1 MSDERTHDDDDS
13 RLKAVL
19 RAVEADAPLPDAAL
33 LDALRHR
40 AAEAFAVGTSSEQ
53 LRPESR
59 VREVFGTHQP
69 GQLTMVRFEDSTHPT
84 TPTQTQLLSVQP
96 AAHSKR
102 RHPMVTL
109 AIRGLCVASAAVAM
123 LVAWLVP
130 IHEGGVSNAAPFSQV
145 IDELRGANSLHL
157 RVVRD
162 GRTAEVWVRAPGLVR
177 KEETPQRYE
186 IATGSRLWRVD
197 EETNTAIETD
207 SPWFSA
213 PDRQVDLV
221 ALLDVGVRD
230 ATALSNSRPRE
241 RVQYDGRECFVYR
254 AQVEAASERIEL
266 EGFVDVRT
274 RQLAGIRAKRGPN
287 VLLAEMRLIAMNED
301 VADEK
306 FIVAKS
312 LTEDGRI
319 GKVSDAQ
326 GIAVIRPMLA
336 KRWTPLGPGLLLKP
350 GDWLRTELRGANA
363 LKVTLSS
370 EVELTLGPG
379 TLVECIS
386 PTQARLHQG
395 EVQVSSPHAPREE
408 SRVSNDADS
417 KKNAGGKSNA
427 NSALGN
433 RHAERDGYVLLAPRE
448 GSRVFKPGTKQLVR
462 VDRDEKLVD
471 VPQTPVWLAGFEGTS
486 NNESLGSLIVK
497 LPDGRN
503 EPLTVGYHKVS
514 VEIRDQIARTTIEE
528 SFVNHTPG
536 RLEGV
541 FHFPLPQ
548 DASISGFG
556 MWIGN
561 DLVEADIVEKQRARE
576 IYETILRERRD
587 PGLLEWTAGN
597 LFKARVFPIE
607 AFSEKRVKI
616 VYTQVLSLRANRYR
630 YSYGLRSDLLRTKP
644 LRELSLTVTV
654 NSALPL
660 KAVTCPTHTVR
671 TQQTGHSAQVEFAAQ
686 EYSPNRDFEV
696 VCEID
701 AKQSDVVVVPHRRGD
716 DGYLLVQLTPPGADG
731 NWQRELLPEGKPLN
745 VVLLCDTSASMDSEK
760 RKQQAEFVATVLST
774 LGVDDR
780 FLLGACDVGVEWFVP
795 VPSPPSS
802 GERARVRG
810 SSGEKTPD
818 DSSNPKPKIEEKP
831 PHPNPLPQSRGRGD
845 KAEDKGKAKDKAT
858 ETRAVPASHVGLA
871 PTAENIAKAMSFLDQ
886 RASLGW
892 TNLDRAF
899 VEVIKKT
906 PADAQVIYIG
916 DGIVSAGDTD
926 PARFVKR
933 LGQLLQSSRH
943 APRDEGRS
951 KDGDQTAK
959 GASSKS
965 NAGAAI
971 GSPHAEREGYV
982 FHAVTVGNISE
993 SVVLKG
999 IASVGGGSVRS
1010 IGGEQTALVVAKEL
1024 LNEIA
1029 QPGLR
1034 DVTVEFK
1041 GVKVAAVYP
1050 ERLPNVAAGTQQILV
1065 GRYLPEDSSVGRALL
1080 PVESSKDQVVGK
1092 KGEEGTGKSAH
1103 PTSQIGEIIVTG
1115 KRGNEA
1121 VRYAAKINFKDAE
1134 EGNSFIP
1141 RLWARG
1147 HLDHL
1152 LAQGQAAAVKD
1163 DIIGLSE
1170 QFHIITPYTSLLVL
1184 ETDADRERFGVK
1196 RRYELRDGE
1205 RFFAQGRDNANF
1217 ELVQQQMK
1225 RAGDWRLGIRRQVL
1239 RSLAGLGRNP
1249 QAFQQQVQV
1258 FDEMKR
1264 LSGRDSFLSDGVSV
1278 SNGPVSFSDSAPM
1291 SGPGGGGSHLDF
1303 AGRSGGFGGGG
1314 LSDSFEFEGFRLDGN
1329 KDQPFGTNG
1338 RRMLGDGEEML
1349 GVSDSRDKA
1358 ERFSKSD
1365 TLAFDSDSD
1374 GLSLGF
1380 AESDRKELG
1389 ELRESMMDSIEDL
1402 TVSNDS
1408 EVFERQRG
1416 GEPGLDENGF
1426 DRGTVGLKAGFKK
1439 SQMRGVS
1446 AKSEMFS
1453 LAGGLAFKSKLAGNK
1468 PAMMGRYQGY
1478 QPDTTS
1484 WLNNLFPALPAR
1496 PRQAAPALPDPE
1508 GWSPEALALS
1518 RSLLRVDALSKLP
1531 GGLELK
1537 RTVDSFDPRWKR
1549 QSAKNTDL
1557 VLYSP
1562 TGWLTRTLDLDEQ
1575 TVVHYATA
1583 QERGVFSLALLLG
1596 RSRSSSASELTP
1608 GVLGLSDSSLVALH
1622 EAYRGYQ
1629 AKLEAAGENRVTLIL
1644 KPKNSVYEQHLLIDT
1659 ARHVILKNETFDDG
1673 KLFGATTFDDFVE
1686 VSGTWLARKLTVTDD
1701 KGRKTN
1707 ETTLDVKVLAA
1718 EVHAARMT
1726 AELAAKPQVQF
1737 LRLPYSKLSV
1747 ARQKVADGAASFDDR
1762 ITMILHYASFQRWD
1776 ELLKQVD
1783 AAEALAG
1790 VQQLG
1795 GGAALVPSP
1804 PSSGERARVRGPNGA
1819 DAPDAKTS
1827 SLPPSPRRGGPGRGD
1842 DQPATSD
1849 SGKNPNTQSSRLPN
1863 LLRRGEGTDQ
1873 KSEETQKAKT
1883 EEKPPHPNPLPPRRG
1898 RGDKAEGADKAGGL
1912 KPGVRW
1918 IRTAAL
1924 VAMRRNEEARQRFLG
1939 EAKQLA
1945 AAKTQDEVYLAEFI
1959 HGQAVQMGTGSEMLD
1974 LVNLLKPVYER
1985 QAAELD
1991 VMVRWQEPYKSA
2003 LDALGRTEEALAL
2016 RKAMVEKSPWHVHWQ
2031 QDVAQRMRNAGQ
2043 YDAAEKWLRNEIDR
2057 KIERPDHE
2065 DETLRGSLTDLFRT
2079 RGQWDRLLVFTT
2091 DWIAKN
2097 PGSSSWNS
2105 AYAQHVSALVY
2116 NDKLDA
2122 ANALVEQWL
2131 KEARVEGKLTPV
2143 QRARL
2148 ETAINFAQGSAY
2160 NISFQ
2165 RADERWFGLLAETTR
2180 FFVRHP
2186 HHGDIAHRIY
2196 NHSYFPQSED
2206 CDRLRGEFLH
2216 QLRSG
2221 LADLTPKQ
2229 LDFLVH
2235 SALGGRLELVEPIN
2249 DRQQLQAHEVPLD
2262 IWKKIAAEL
2271 RARWTK
2277 TEDRNDRDSLGTTLS
2292 AIYGSRFYDT
2302 EVLPFMRER
2311 IATAP
2316 EDLKPG
2322 YRDLLFTDLL
2332 SRPWTDELEQEAF
2345 QTLRLLSRANE
2356 PDATLSV
2363 QLPAL
2368 HRLVD
2373 AMLANRSA
2381 RDEKLLRDA
2390 GEVNKLTRTE
2400 LAKQR
2405 AESRKASRVAFAT
2418 RLAAEADKE
2427 DLNVA
2432 ALARVRDN
2440 AVKTHVLANAAT
2452 SLAAWLRMEQMW
2464 LDVQLDQN
2472 LDKVE
2477 ERCWVLLGE
2486 VPPKPEVVED
2496 ADDEDVEEPGV
2507 AGAERMQEAID
2518 GLLKQ
2523 RAFVTVMNLAARR
2536 KAAPATIDRVLKY
2549 IDAGI
2554 ALNSPHAP
2562 REESRVT
2569 NDAATRKDAN
2579 PTKDAVP
2586 APGLR
2591 HAERDGYL
2599 KSRAAWRATKFQ
2611 MLVALDRPDD
2621 LERDLRTW
2629 IREDQSTSPW
2639 RQSLARLLAERG
2651 KLDEAIQLFESAEK
2665 GKLLSSSDY
2674 RMLSDWYLVTN
2685 RRNDHERAKLEVFQQ
2700 MPEGNLGNSLY
2711 GVRNRWQQHGV
2722 TLPSEL
2728 DENSLLTFR
2737 ALFAKSANPENY
2749 LWQLREIYAASRD
2762 FRLLQMLPAAVLGR
2776 SPQQVYAFLQS
2787 LNSQVL
2793 YELRNEATADE
2804 ILKVVGTLRVPNG
2817 GGEGDGTR
2825 RVPATLAR
2833 TPADLRALDLLE
2845 ALVERKSS
2853 EVLNQPGPHVA
2864 ACVAALRRAFDRDW
2878 QPGEAR
2884 LMSSFLYQMG
2894 GITNGEVAA
2903 EQLRELR
2910 ALQAQAPA
2918 ASRDHLFITNDLCNL
2933 LGWSYGKRDE
2943 AIAMMQIEVR
2953 DYAVANGGQWPHE
2966 DNGILGSFVSLYE
2979 GGNKHA
2985 AGEAV
2990 LLKWLDQ
2997 TKHDEQRKWLRDR
3010 LMSLYNHALEHKG
3023 EVTLGSG
3030 ATLFDKIIDL
3040 GLKEIDD
3047 APDEHVR
3054 YNVVTRMCSTF
3065 DVAQRNKIG
3074 DFAGR
3079 LAKFVFES
3087 LPTILKQQQS
3097 QYRNTVTAPVPVT
3110 GTALSP
3116 KLALQ
3121 YIVERLEQ
3129 YPERFE
3135 VQWDNGWQA
3144 FGYELARR
3152 REVAAA
3158 ELGDLAPRVLAL
3170 AIRELKRDLRMG
3182 EARNQYIY
3190 YKHHSHFWAEKAGDF
3205 AKAAN
3210 EVHAEKKT
3218 SGRRVRYI
3226 ANYFRSGLEMSARG
3240 IEILMIAHNSGR
3252 LDESAQAELVGFLRN
3267 ENRYAESIPL
3277 LEGLMKAQPDSMTY
3291 RTQLMAAYH
3300 HSQRP
3305 EQLATLVKQID
3316 THFHADGRW
3325 TEGNI
3330 AQFGTACLG
3339 CSLNELAVGY
3349 LNEVISLHQR
3359 DHGGR
3364 TLNDAAL
3371 SDYYQHLA
3379 QTQSRL
3385 GQTKEAVDA
3394 ASAAIVCWG
3403 PRHDHRGYA
3412 MQSLNQVLSGAK
3424 DLDDYVKH
3432 LDAEAAKTG
3441 QDSPILR
3448 KEIGKVYQS
3457 KSDLPK
3463 ASTQY
3468 ELALALQPL
3477 DKEVH
3482 QALIVGYDG
3491 TKQPDKATRQLMA
3504 LIDSHRH
3511 DLELFKQLATRM
3523 KDNEAEAERAATSII
3538 EAAPN
3543 EAENHAALAELRQQQ
3558 NRWDE
3563 AIPHWEQVAE
3573 LRRLEPTGLLKLAA
3587 AQVHQKRWDAAR
3599 ATLVKLRR
3607 TEWPSR
3613 FNNVLQ
3619 EATQLEAQLP
3629 K

>member
-33 LDALRHR
+33 LDALRQR
-40 AAEAFAVGTSSEQ
+40 SAEAFLSN
-53 LRPESR
+53 
-59 VREVFGTHQP
+59 
-69 GQLTMVRFEDSTHPT
+69 EDRTGKSAHPTTT
-84 TPTQTQLLSVQP
+84 TPTQTQLPPAQP

-109 AIRGLCVASAAVAM
+109 AIRGLCVASATVAM
-123 LVAWLVP
+123 LAAWLVP
-130 IHEGGVSNAAPFSQV
+130 MNPGSVSYAAPFSQM
-145 IDELRGANSLHL
+145 IDELRGAGSLHL

-162 GRTAEVWVRAPGLVR
+162 GQTAEVWVRAPGLVR
-177 KEETPQRYE
+177 REESPQKYE
-186 IATGSRLWRVD
+186 IAAGSRLWRVD
-197 EETNTAIETD
+197 EETNTATETD

-230 ATALSNSRPRE
+230 ATALLNSRPRE
-241 RVQYDGRECFVYR
+241 RSQFDGRECFVYR

-266 EGFVDVRT
+266 EGFVDVQN

-287 VLLAEMRLIAMNED
+287 VLLAEMRLIALNED

-306 FIVAKS
+306 FVVAKS

-336 KRWTPLGPGLLLKP
+336 KRWTPLGRDLLLKP

-379 TLVECIS
+379 TLVECLS
-386 PTQARLHQG
+386 PTKARLHSG
-395 EVQVSSPHAPREE
+395 EVQVNVG
-408 SRVSNDADS
+408 RVSNLPEKAVD
-417 KKNAGGKSNA
+417 KKDGK
-427 NSALGN
+427 GEGK
-433 RHAERDGYVLLAPRE
+433 AEDGQVKNLPHEFVLLAPRE
-448 GSRVFKPGTKQLVR
+448 GSRVFQPGTKQLVR

-528 SFVNHTPG
+528 SFVNHTPS
-536 RLEGV
+536 RLEGI

-548 DASISGFG
+548 DASISRFG

-616 VYTQVLSLRANRYR
+616 VYTQVLPLRANRYR

-660 KAVTCPTHTVR
+660 KGVTCPTHTVR

-701 AKQSDVVVVPHRRGD
+701 AKQSDVVVIPHRRGD
-716 DGYLLVQLTPPGADG
+716 DGYLLVQLTLPGADG
-731 NWQRELLPEGKPLN
+731 NWQRELLPDGKPLN

-760 RKQQAEFVATVLST
+760 RKQQADFVATVLSS
-774 LGVDDR
+774 LGADDR

-795 VPSPPSS
+795 VPSPPAA

-810 SSGEKTPD
+810 PNGEPTPE
-818 DSSNPKPKIEEKP
+818 DSSKPKAKPQEKP

-845 KAEDKGKAKDKAT
+845 KAEDKGKEKEKA
-858 ETRAVPASHVGLA
+858 EVTRAVPASNVGLV
-871 PTAENIAKAMSFLDQ
+871 PIAENIAQAMSFLDR

-899 VEVIKKT
+899 AEVIKKA

-933 LGQLLQSSRH
+933 LGQLVGRVSNLPVKGDG
-943 APRDEGRS
+943 AKTEGETKADGQVTNLPHEATRRS
-951 KDGDQTAK
+951 
-959 GASSKS
+959 
-965 NAGAAI
+965 
-971 GSPHAEREGYV
+971 
-982 FHAVTVGNISE
+982 FHAVTVGNITE
-993 SVVLKG
+993 AVVLKG
-999 IASVGGGSVRS
+999 IATVGGGSVRS

-1034 DVTVEFK
+1034 EVNVEFR
-1041 GVKVAAVYP
+1041 GLKVAAVYP

-1080 PVESSKDQVVGK
+1080 PVESSKDQAVGK
-1092 KGEEGTGKSAH
+1092 KGEKGTGKSAH
-1103 PTSQIGEIIVTG
+1103 PTSQVGEIIVTG
-1115 KRGNEA
+1115 KRGTEA
-1121 VRYAAKINFKDAE
+1121 VRYVAKINFKDAE

-1196 RRYELRDGE
+1196 RRYEMRDGE

-1264 LSGRDSFLSDGVSV
+1264 LSGRYRFISDGVSV
-1278 SNGPVSFSDSAPM
+1278 SNGPVSFSESAPM
-1291 SGPGGGGSHLDF
+1291 SGSGGGGSHWDF
-1303 AGRSGGFGGGG
+1303 AGPSGGFGGGG
-1314 LSDSFEFEGFRLDGN
+1314 LSDSFEFESFGLDGN

-1338 RRMLGDGEEML
+1338 RMMLGDGEEMA

-1365 TLAFDSDSD
+1365 TQAFDSDGD

-1380 AESDRKELG
+1380 AESDRKADKELG
-1389 ELRESMMDSIEDL
+1389 TLHKSMMGNLED
-1402 TVSNDS
+1402 VSELNVS
-1408 EVFERQRG
+1408 EFAARERG
-1416 GEPGLDENGF
+1416 GDLSFYDNGF
-1426 DRGTVGLKAGFKK
+1426 GRGTVGLKAAADSGP
-1439 SQMRGVS
+1439 SRLRGLS
-1446 AKSEMFS
+1446 ARNEVFS
-1453 LAGGLAFKSKLAGNK
+1453 LGGALSSKRKVASKLAI
-1468 PAMMGRYQGY
+1468 MGRYYQGY

-1496 PRQAAPALPDPE
+1496 PGKAAPALPDPE

-1518 RSLLRVDALSKLP
+1518 RSLLRVDALAKLP

-1562 TGWLTRTLDLDEQ
+1562 TGWLTRTLDLDDQ

-1596 RSRSSSASELTP
+1596 RVRSSAASELAP
-1608 GVLGLSDSSLVALH
+1608 GVLGLTDSSLTAIH
-1622 EAYRGYQ
+1622 ESYRVYR
-1629 AKLEAAGENRVTLIL
+1629 AKVEPAGENRVKLLLTQ
-1644 KPKNSVYEQHLLIDT
+1644 KDSTYEQHLLIDT
-1659 ARHVILKNETFDDG
+1659 ARHVILKNESFQDG
-1673 KLFGATTFDDFVE
+1673 KVIGATTFDDFVE
-1686 VSGTWLARKLTVTDD
+1686 VAGTWVARKSIVTDN
-1701 KGRKTN
+1701 KERKTN
-1707 ETTLDVKVLAA
+1707 ETTLDVKAITA
-1718 EVHAARMT
+1718 EEYAARMA
-1726 AELAAKPQVQF
+1726 AELAFKPAVRF
-1737 LRLPYSKLSV
+1737 LHLPYSKLAV
-1747 ARQKVADGAASFDDR
+1747 ARQHVADGAAGFDDR
-1762 ITMILHYASFQRWD
+1762 ITMVRHYASLQQWD

-1783 AAEALAG
+1783 AIELLAG
-1790 VQQLG
+1790 IP
-1795 GGAALVPSP
+1795 VPSP
-1804 PSSGERARVRGPNGA
+1804 PSSGERARVRGPSGD
-1819 DAPDAKTS
+1819 DAPDTK
-1827 SLPPSPRRGGPGRGD
+1827 
-1842 DQPATSD
+1842 
-1849 SGKNPNTQSSRLPN
+1849 KNA
-1863 LLRRGEGTDQ
+1863 EKQ
-1873 KSEETQKAKT
+1873 KD
-1883 EEKPPHPNPLPPRRG
+1883 EEKPPHPNPLPLRRG
-1898 RGDKAEGADKAGGL
+1898 RGDKAEGEDKVGL

-1945 AAKTQDEVYLAEFI
+1945 AAKSQDEVYLAEFI
-1959 HGQAVQMGTGSEMLD
+1959 HGQAVQVGTGSEMLD
-1974 LVNLLKPVYER
+1974 LVNLLKPIYER

-1991 VMVRWQEPYKSA
+1991 VMVRWQEKMLST
-2003 LDALGRTEEALAL
+2003 LDALGRSEEALAL
-2016 RKAMVEKSPWHVHWQ
+2016 RKAMAEKAPWHVHWQ

-2043 YDAAEKWLRNEIDR
+2043 YDAAEKWLRTEIARD
-2057 KIERPDHE
+2057 IERPDYE

-2079 RGQWDRLLVFTT
+2079 RGQWDRLLTFTT
-2091 DWIAKN
+2091 EWIAKN
-2097 PGSSSWNS
+2097 PESSSWNS

-2131 KEARVEGKLTPV
+2131 KEARVEGKLTAT

-2148 ETAINFAQGSAY
+2148 ETAINFAQGNAY
-2160 NISFQ
+2160 NLSFQ
-2165 RADERWFGLLAETTR
+2165 RADERWFGLLAETVR

-2186 HHGDIAHRIY
+2186 HHGDIANRIF
-2196 NHSYFPQSED
+2196 NNSYFQQSED
-2206 CDRLRGEFLH
+2206 CDRLRGEFLN

-2221 LADLTPKQ
+2221 LADLTPGQ
-2229 LDFLVH
+2229 LNFLVN

-2249 DRQQLQAHEVPLD
+2249 DRKQLQAHEVPLD

-2271 RARWTK
+2271 RMRWSK

-2292 AIYGSRFYDT
+2292 GIYSSRFYDT
-2302 EVLPFMRER
+2302 EALPFLRER

-2316 EDLKPG
+2316 ADLKPG

-2332 SRPWTDELEQEAF
+2332 ARPWTDELEQEAF

-2356 PDATLSV
+2356 PDSTLSV

-2373 AMLANRSA
+2373 AMLTNRSA

-2400 LAKQR
+2400 LAKKR
-2405 AESRKASRVAFAT
+2405 AEARKASRVAFAL
-2418 RLAAEADKE
+2418 RLTAEAGKE
-2427 DLNVA
+2427 EQLAVA
-2432 ALARVRDN
+2432 ALARVREDV
-2440 AVKTHVLANAAT
+2440 AKPRVLANAAIQ
-2452 SLAAWLRMEQMW
+2452 LAAWLRMEQMW

-2486 VPPKPEVVED
+2486 VPPKPEV
-2496 ADDEDVEEPGV
+2496 DEDGDEKDGRDQREVGDDEPGV
-2507 AGAERMQEAID
+2507 AGSDQMREAID

-2536 KAAPATIDRVLKY
+2536 KAAPASIDRVLKY

-2554 ALNSPHAP
+2554 AQSSPHAP

-2569 NDAATRKDAN
+2569 NAAATPKNAAA
-2579 PTKDAVP
+2579 TKDAPP
-2586 APGLR
+2586 ALGFR
-2591 HAERDGYL
+2591 HAERDGYFET
-2599 KSRAAWRATKFQ
+2599 RAAWRATKFQ

-2665 GKLLSSSDY
+2665 DKLLSAGDY
-2674 RMLSDWYLVTN
+2674 RMLSDWYLVSN
-2685 RRNDHERAKLEVFQQ
+2685 RRSDHERAKLEVFQQ

-2711 GVRNRWQQHGV
+2711 AVRNRWHQNGV

-2728 DENSLLTFR
+2728 DENTLLTFK

-2762 FRLLQMLPAAVLGR
+2762 FRLLQMLPDAVLGR

-2793 YELRNEATADE
+2793 VELRNEATADE

-2833 TPADLRALDLLE
+2833 TPTDLRALDLLE

-2853 EVLNQPGPHVA
+2853 EVLNQPGPHVQ
-2864 ACVAALRRAFDRDW
+2864 ACVAALRRAFARDW
-2878 QPGEAR
+2878 QPGEPR
-2884 LMSSFLYQMG
+2884 LMSGFLYSLG
-2894 GITNGEVAA
+2894 GITNGEIVA

-2943 AIAMMQIEVR
+2943 AIAMMEIEVR
-2953 DYAVANGGQWPHE
+2953 DYARANEGQWPHE

-2979 GGNKHA
+2979 GGGKHVT
-2985 AGEAV
+2985 GEAV
-2990 LLKWLDQ
+2990 LLKWIAA

-3065 DVAQRNKIG
+3065 DIAHRNKIG

-3087 LPTILKQQQS
+3087 LPKILKQQQS
-3097 QYRNTVTAPVPVT
+3097 QYRNTVSAPVYIT
-3110 GTALSP
+3110 GVALSP

-3121 YIVERLEQ
+3121 YVVERLEQ
-3129 YPERFE
+3129 YPQRFE
-3135 VQWDNGWQA
+3135 VQWDNGWQGL
-3144 FGYELARR
+3144 GYELARR

-3190 YKHHSHFWAEKAGDF
+3190 YKHSSHFWAEKAPDF

-3210 EVHAEKKT
+3210 EVYAEKKT

-3226 ANYFRSGLEMSARG
+3226 ANYLRSGLELRARA
-3240 IEILMIAHNSGR
+3240 IEILMIANNDGL
-3252 LDESAQAELVGFLRN
+3252 LDESAQAELVTFLQN
-3267 ENRYAESIPL
+3267 EGRYAESIPL

-3305 EQLATLVKQID
+3305 EQLATLLKQTD
-3316 THFHADGRW
+3316 AHFHADGRW

-3330 AQFGTACLG
+3330 YEIGKACLG
-3339 CSLNELAVGY
+3339 CNLYELSVGY
-3349 LNEVISLHQR
+3349 LNEAISLHLR
-3359 DHGGR
+3359 DYGARG
-3364 TLNDAAL
+3364 LNDATL
-3371 SDYYQHLA
+3371 SYQYDHLA
-3379 QTQSRL
+3379 DAQSSL
-3385 GQTKEAVDA
+3385 GRTKEAVDA
-3394 ASAAIVCWG
+3394 ASAGIVCWG
-3403 PRHDHRGYA
+3403 PRTDQRGHA
-3412 MQSLNQVLSGAK
+3412 IRKLNQVLNNAK

-3432 LDAEAAKTG
+3432 LDTEAAKTG

-3448 KEIGKVYQS
+3448 KTIGQAYQA
-3457 KSDLPK
+3457 KGNLPL
-3463 ASTQY
+3463 AIAQY

-3477 DKEVH
+3477 DREVH
-3482 QALIVGYDG
+3482 QALIICYDG
-3491 TKQPDKATRQLMA
+3491 SQQPDKATRQLMA
-3504 LIDSHRH
+3504 LIDFDRH
-3511 DLELFKQLATRM
+3511 DLKLFTQLAERL
-3523 KDNEAEAERAATSII
+3523 KGNEAEAERAATSII

-3587 AQVHQKRWDAAR
+3587 AQVQQKRWEDAR
-3599 ATLVKLRR
+3599 KSINKLNK

-3613 FNNVLQ
+3613 FNNVRH
-3619 EATQLEAQLP
+3619 EAAQLEAQLP

>member
-13 RLKAVL
+13 RLKAAL

-33 LDALRHR
+33 LDALRQR
-40 AAEAFAVGTSSEQ
+40 AAEAFATGTTTTQS
-53 LRPESR
+53 
-59 VREVFGTHQP
+59 QP
-69 GQLTMVRFEDSTHPT
+69 LPA
-84 TPTQTQLLSVQP
+84 QT
-96 AAHSKR
+96 AANSKR

-109 AIRGLCVASAAVAM
+109 AIRGLWVASAAAAM

-130 IHEGGVSNAAPFSQV
+130 IHEGGVSNAAPFSKV
-145 IDELRGANSLHL
+145 IDELRGASSLHL
-157 RVVRD
+157 QVVRD

-177 KEETPQRYE
+177 KEESPQRYE
-186 IATGSRLWRVD
+186 IAAGSRLWRVD
-197 EETNTAIETD
+197 EETNTATETD

-230 ATALSNSRPRE
+230 ATALLNSRPRE
-241 RVQYDGRECFVYR
+241 RSQFDGRECFVYR

-266 EGFVDVRT
+266 EGFVDVQNQ
-274 RQLAGIRAKRGPN
+274 QLAGIRAKRGPN
-287 VLLAEMRLIAMNED
+287 ILLAEMRLIAMNEA

-306 FIVAKS
+306 FVVAKS

-336 KRWTPLGPGLLLKP
+336 KRWTPLGRDLLLKP

-370 EVELTLGPG
+370 DVELTLGPG
-379 TLVECIS
+379 SLVECIS
-386 PTQARLHQG
+386 PTQARLHSG
-395 EVQVSSPHAPREE
+395 EVQVMSPEKKTVEE
-408 SRVSNDADS
+408 NVPFI
-417 KKNAGGKSNA
+417 
-427 NSALGN
+427 
-433 RHAERDGYVLLAPRE
+433 LLAPRE
-448 GSRVFKPGTKQLVR
+448 GKRVFKHGDKQLVR

-528 SFVNHTPG
+528 SFVNHTAG
-536 RLEGV
+536 RLEGI

-561 DLVEADIVEKQRARE
+561 DLVEADVVEKQRARE
-576 IYETILRERRD
+576 IYETILRDKRD

-616 VYTQVLSLRANRYR
+616 VYTQVLPLRANRYR

-671 TQQTGHSAQVEFAAQ
+671 TQQTEHSAQVEFAAQ

-701 AKQSDVVVVPHRRGD
+701 AKQSDVVVIPHRRGA
-716 DGYLLVQLTPPGADG
+716 DGYLLVQLTPPGAEG
-731 NWQRELLPEGKPLN
+731 NWQRELLPDGKPLN
-745 VVLLCDTSASMDSEK
+745 VVLLCDSSASMDSEK
-760 RKQQAEFVATVLST
+760 RKQQAEFVATVLSS
-774 LGVDDR
+774 LGADDR
-780 FLLGACDVGVEWFVP
+780 FLLAAADVGTEWAFAEP
-795 VPSPPSS
+795 AAPS
-802 GERARVRG
+802 
-810 SSGEKTPD
+810 
-818 DSSNPKPKIEEKP
+818 
-831 PHPNPLPQSRGRGD
+831 
-845 KAEDKGKAKDKAT
+845 
-858 ETRAVPASHVGLA
+858 
-871 PTAENIAKAMSFLDQ
+871 AENIAKANNFLDQ

-899 VEVIKKT
+899 AEVIKKA
-906 PADAQVIYIG
+906 PADAQVIYVG

-933 LGQLLQSSRH
+933 LGQLLGEKVTR
-943 APRDEGRS
+943 
-951 KDGDQTAK
+951 T
-959 GASSKS
+959 
-965 NAGAAI
+965 
-971 GSPHAEREGYV
+971 
-982 FHAVTVGNISE
+982 FHAVTVGNITE

-999 IASVGGGSVRS
+999 IATVGGGSVRS
-1010 IGGEQTALVVAKEL
+1010 IGGEQTSLVVAKEL

-1034 DVTVEFK
+1034 DVNVEFK

-1065 GRYLPEDSSVGRALL
+1065 GRYLPEG
-1080 PVESSKDQVVGK
+1080 KDQV
-1092 KGEEGTGKSAH
+1092 
-1103 PTSQIGEIIVTG
+1103 GEIIVTG
-1115 KRGNEA
+1115 KRGGES
-1121 VRYAAKINFKDAE
+1121 VRYAARINFKDAEAE

-1196 RRYELRDGE
+1196 RRYEMRDGE
-1205 RFFAQGRDNANF
+1205 RFFAEGRNNANF

-1249 QAFQQQVQV
+1249 QMFQQQVQV
-1258 FDEMKR
+1258 LNEMAR
-1264 LSGRDSFLSDGVSV
+1264 VSGGGGYLGDY
-1278 SNGPVSFSDSAPM
+1278 NGPVSYSGAAPA
-1291 SGPGGGGSHLDF
+1291 SGPMGGSYWGFAGRAGGGGN
-1303 AGRSGGFGGGG
+1303 GRF
-1314 LSDSFEFEGFRLDGN
+1314 DVDDEFEGSLMDRAKGMLF
-1329 KDQPFGTNG
+1329 
-1338 RRMLGDGEEML
+1338 LGDGLVDLLDREEQAA
-1349 GVSDSRDKA
+1349 VSDSRDKPA
-1358 ERFSKSD
+1358 RLSVD
-1365 TLAFDSDSD
+1365 ALGDSDSD

-1380 AESDRKELG
+1380 GEDDRKELG
-1389 ELRESMMDSIEDL
+1389 GRLSRSMEDSVELLSDFDEAGQPGQE
-1402 TVSNDS
+1402 
-1408 EVFERQRG
+1408 RG
-1416 GEPGLDENGF
+1416 GELPWYKNGF
-1426 DRGTVGLKAGFKK
+1426 DGGEMLTKSVSDRSDFRRSGLRGLE
-1439 SQMRGVS
+1439 
-1446 AKSEMFS
+1446 AKNEMFS
-1453 LAGGLAFKSKLAGNK
+1453 LGAALGAKRKMASKSA
-1468 PAMMGRYQGY
+1468 MGRYYQSY
-1478 QPDTTS
+1478 QPDYTS
-1484 WLNNLFPALPAR
+1484 WLSNLFPALPAR
-1496 PRQAAPALPDPE
+1496 PGKAAPALPDPE
-1508 GWSPEALALS
+1508 GWSPQALALS

-1575 TVVHYATA
+1575 TIVNYATA

-1596 RSRSSSASELTP
+1596 RVRSSAESERHP
-1608 GVLGLSDSSLVALH
+1608 SVLGLNDSSITALH

-1673 KLFGATTFDDFVE
+1673 KLIGATTFDDFVE
-1686 VSGTWLARKLTVTDD
+1686 VAGTWLARKLTVTDD

-1707 ETTLDVKVLAA
+1707 ETTLDVKVLTA
-1718 EVHAARMT
+1718 EEHAARMT
-1726 AELAAKPQVQF
+1726 AQLAAKTYVQF

-1747 ARQKVADGAASFDDR
+1747 ARQKVADGAAGFDDR
-1762 ITMILHYASFQRWD
+1762 ITMILHYASLQQWD

-1783 AAEALAG
+1783 AAEAL
-1790 VQQLG
+1790 VQMLAVG
-1795 GGAALVPSP
+1795 
-1804 PSSGERARVRGPNGA
+1804 
-1819 DAPDAKTS
+1819 
-1827 SLPPSPRRGGPGRGD
+1827 
-1842 DQPATSD
+1842 
-1849 SGKNPNTQSSRLPN
+1849 
-1863 LLRRGEGTDQ
+1863 
-1873 KSEETQKAKT
+1873 
-1883 EEKPPHPNPLPPRRG
+1883 
-1898 RGDKAEGADKAGGL
+1898 
-1912 KPGVRW
+1912 KPGVPW

-1924 VAMRRNEEARQRFLG
+1924 VAMRRNEEARQRFLA

-1945 AAKTQDEVYLAEFI
+1945 AAKTRDEVYLADFI
-1959 HGQAVQMGTGSEMLD
+1959 HGQAAQVGTGSEMLD

-1991 VMVRWQEPYKSA
+1991 VMVRWQEKLLSS
-2003 LDALGRTEEALAL
+2003 LDSLGRSEEALAL
-2016 RKAMVEKSPWHVHWQ
+2016 RKSMVEKAPWHVHWQ
-2031 QDVAQRMRNAGQ
+2031 QDVALRMRNAGQ
-2043 YDAAEKWLRNEIDR
+2043 YDAAEKWLRNEIARD
-2057 KIERPDHE
+2057 IERPDYE

-2079 RGQWDRLLVFTT
+2079 RGQWDRLLAFTT

-2097 PGSSSWNS
+2097 PESSSWNS

-2122 ANALVEQWL
+2122 ANAIVEQWL
-2131 KEARVEGKLTPV
+2131 KEARVEGKLTPA

-2148 ETAINFAQGSAY
+2148 ETAINFAQGNAY

-2165 RADERWFGLLAETTR
+2165 RADERWFGILAETAR
-2180 FFVRHP
+2180 FFVRHK
-2186 HHGDIAHRIY
+2186 HHGDIAHRIF
-2196 NHSYFPQSED
+2196 NHHYFQQSED
-2206 CDRLRGEFLH
+2206 CDRLRGEFLNV
-2216 QLRSG
+2216 LRTD
-2221 LADLTPKQ
+2221 LANLTPAQ
-2229 LDFLVH
+2229 LSFLVNG
-2235 SALGGRLELVEPIN
+2235 AIAGRLELVEPIN
-2249 DRQQLQAHEVPLD
+2249 DRKQLQAHEVPLD

-2292 AIYGSRFYDT
+2292 TIYGNRFYET
-2302 EVLPFMRER
+2302 EVLPFLRAR

-2316 EDLKPG
+2316 ADLKPG
-2322 YRDLLFTDLL
+2322 YYDLLFNDLL
-2332 SRPWTDELEQEAF
+2332 ARPWTDELEQEAF

-2373 AMLANRSA
+2373 AMLANRAA

-2400 LAKQR
+2400 LAKKR
-2405 AESRKASRVAFAT
+2405 AETRKASRAAFAL
-2418 RLAAEADKE
+2418 RLTAEADKE
-2427 DLNVA
+2427 EMA
-2432 ALARVRDN
+2432 
-2440 AVKTHVLANAAT
+2440 KGQ
-2452 SLAAWLRMEQMW
+2452 LAAWLRMEQMW

-2477 ERCWVLLGE
+2477 ERCWAILGE
-2486 VPPKPEVVED
+2486 VPPKPEAVEEE
-2496 ADDEDVEEPGV
+2496 DDDDVEEPAV
-2507 AGAERMQEAID
+2507 AGAERMKEAID

-2536 KAAPATIDRVLKY
+2536 KAAPATIDRVLKF

-2554 ALNSPHAP
+2554 AHGGDVA
-2562 REESRVT
+2562 R
-2569 NDAATRKDAN
+2569 AW
-2579 PTKDAVP
+2579 
-2586 APGLR
+2586 
-2591 HAERDGYL
+2591 
-2599 KSRAAWRATKFQ
+2599 KSTKFQ

-2665 GKLLSSSDY
+2665 DKLLSAGDY

-2685 RRNDHERAKLEVFQQ
+2685 RRSDHERAKLEVFKQ

-2711 GVRNRWQQHGV
+2711 GVRNRWYQHNV

-2728 DENSLLTFR
+2728 DENTLLTFR

-2762 FRLLQMLPAAVLGR
+2762 FRLLQMLPDAVLGR
-2776 SPQQVYAFLQS
+2776 SPQQVYAYLQN

-2793 YELRNEATADE
+2793 VELRNEATADE
-2804 ILKVVGTLRVPNG
+2804 ILSRVKSLRE
-2817 GGEGDGTR
+2817 GE
-2825 RVPATLAR
+2825 R
-2833 TPADLRALDLLE
+2833 TPTDLRALDLLE

-2853 EVLNQPGPHVA
+2853 EVLNQPGPHVK
-2864 ACVAALRRAFDRDW
+2864 ACVAALRRAFARDW
-2878 QPGEAR
+2878 QPGEPR
-2884 LMSSFLYQMG
+2884 LMSGFLYSLG
-2894 GITNGEVAA
+2894 GITNGEIAA

-2933 LGWSYGKRDE
+2933 LGGSYSKRDE
-2943 AIAMMQIEVR
+2943 AIAMMEIEVR
-2953 DYAVANGGQWPHE
+2953 DYALTNGGQWPHE

-2990 LLKWLDQ
+2990 LLKWIDQ

-3010 LMSLYNHALEHKG
+3010 LMSLYNNALEHKG
-3023 EVTLGSG
+3023 EVTLGG
-3030 ATLFDKIIDL
+3030 GEKLFNRIIDL
-3040 GLKEIDD
+3040 GLKEIDA

-3054 YNVVTRMCSTF
+3054 YNVVARMCTTF
-3065 DVAQRNKIG
+3065 DIAQRNKIG
-3074 DFAGR
+3074 DHPGR

-3087 LPTILKQQQS
+3087 LPKILKQQQS
-3097 QYRNTVTAPVPVT
+3097 QYRNTVQAPLHVT
-3110 GTALSP
+3110 GTSLSP

-3121 YIVERLEQ
+3121 YVVERLEQ
-3129 YPERFE
+3129 YPQRFE
-3135 VQWDNGWQA
+3135 VQWDNGWQSL
-3144 FGYELARR
+3144 GYELARR

-3170 AIRELKRDLRMG
+3170 AIRELKRDLRTG
-3182 EARNQYIY
+3182 ESRNYHIY
-3190 YKHHSHFWAEKAGDF
+3190 YKHHGHFWAEKAPDF

-3210 EVHAEKKT
+3210 EVHAERKN

-3226 ANYFRSGLEMSARG
+3226 ANYLRNGLELRARA
-3240 IEILMIAHNSGR
+3240 IEILMIAHGSGL
-3252 LDESAQAELVGFLRN
+3252 LDESEQAELVGFLQN

-3277 LEGLMKAQPDSMTY
+3277 LEGLVKAQPDSMTY

-3330 AQFGTACLG
+3330 AQFGKVCLG
-3339 CSLNELAVGY
+3339 CNLNELSVGY
-3349 LNEVISLHQR
+3349 LSEAISLHQR

-3379 QTQSRL
+3379 GAQSRL
-3385 GQTKEAVDA
+3385 GRTKEAVDA

-3403 PRHDHRGYA
+3403 PRHDQRQHVMRT
-3412 MQSLNQVLSGAK
+3412 LNQTLSDAK

-3448 KEIGKVYQS
+3448 KTIGQVYQA
-3457 KSDLPK
+3457 KGNLPK
-3463 ASTQY
+3463 ATTQY

-3482 QALIVGYDG
+3482 QALIVCYDG
-3491 TKQPDKATRQLMA
+3491 SQQPDKATRQLMA
-3504 LIDSHRH
+3504 LIDFDRH
-3511 DLELFKQLATRM
+3511 DLKLFTQLADRL
-3523 KDNEAEAERAATSII
+3523 KANEAEAERAATSII

-3543 EAENHAALAELRQQQ
+3543 EAENHAAMADLRQQQ

-3573 LRRLEPTGLLKLAA
+3573 LRRLEPNGLLKLAT
-3587 AQVHQKRWDAAR
+3587 AQVHQKQWEAAR
-3599 ATLVKLRR
+3599 TTINKLNK

-3613 FNNVLQ
+3613 FTNVQNETRQLQ
-3619 EATQLEAQLP
+3619 EKLP